1 MSIDKNMTDFIPMTK
16 KITKENRA
24 LVEIAKAEILDL
36 TDQEQEIFDN
46 LIEKLGIEDDT
57 DINWIFDFIY
67 NTGKFSNEYYKMIES
82 SIFEQD
88 ENLV

>member
-46 LIEKLGIEDDT
+46 LIEKLGIEDDA

>member
-1 MSIDKNMTDFIPMTK
+1 MTK

-24 LVEIAKAEILDL
+24 LVEIAKVEILDL
-36 TDQEQEIFDN
+36 ADQEQEIFND
-46 LIEKLGIEDDT
+46 LIEKLGIEDDA
-57 DINWIFDFIY
+57 DINWIFDFIH
-67 NTGKFSNEYYKMIES
+67 NTGRFANEYYKMIES